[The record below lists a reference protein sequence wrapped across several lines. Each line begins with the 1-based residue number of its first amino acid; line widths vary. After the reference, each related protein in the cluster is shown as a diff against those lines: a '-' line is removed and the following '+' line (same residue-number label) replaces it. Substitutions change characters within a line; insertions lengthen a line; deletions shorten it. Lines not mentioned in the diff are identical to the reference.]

1 MGCLTMM
8 KRNLWL
14 QAVLLLLVLS
24 SCGGYDYNDFVGKI
38 MESAK
43 DKIVDQAE
51 YQAMLEM
58 AENSDDDR
66 FDKLRVKGGD
76 IDGSRLRD
84 EIYNYA
90 QKKKLGLERANIWD
104 PNAAPNLQSF
114 NINVFMENSGSMNG
128 YLNDPSTEFK
138 NTVYSLLTRLKLLAG
153 QDSLNLYF
161 VNKKEQPQFVD
172 ATNED
177 LESFKNKL
185 NPSSFRAIS
194 VGNTGESDL
203 YAFVK
208 KCLERSNAN
217 NLSVLI
223 SDCIYS
229 PGPKYP
235 DATRKLGEMR
245 QGLFLQFSDAMQQ
258 RDISALVLQF
268 YGNFQ
273 GTYYNQLNEA
283 LKVSTPVRRPYYVW
297 FIGTS
302 AQIETL
308 LKSKRLMELD
318 GNIENKALFQNLK
331 SPNLPDYKII
341 SIPLH
346 GSFVSDEISKKVIV
360 DAEVSREEKDKGKF
374 GFALAVDFSGGL
386 QDLDYY
392 DDPDNYKCSDGS
404 YKIVVERNKD
414 NNKKSLQNKTH
425 ILKLTTDKLTEQ
437 FLTIDVIARLPA
449 WVEASNSVNDI
460 DFLNDPSQELKTFG
474 LSAFMNGFGDAF
486 YRKSQTNSI
495 QTLTVTIKK

>member
-1 MGCLTMM
+1 MV
-8 KRNLWL
+8 KRIHW
-14 QAVLLLLVLS
+14 LLLLSFFTS
-24 SCGGYDYNDFVGKI
+24 SCGGITYRDFQDKI
-38 MESAK
+38 EESAK

-51 YQAMLEM
+51 YEAVLSM
-58 AENSDDDR
+58 AENSDDAV
-66 FDKLRVKGGD
+66 FGKLRVNGGD
-76 IDGSRLRD
+76 IDRAKLRE
-84 EIYNYA
+84 EIFTYA

-104 PNAAPNLQSF
+104 PNAAPSLSSF

-161 VNKKEQPQFVD
+161 VNKKEQPQFVN

-185 NPSSFRAIS
+185 NPSSFQATS
-194 VGNTGESDL
+194 GGNTAESDL
-203 YAFVK
+203 YAFMK
-208 KCLERSNAN
+208 KCLEKSNTN

-235 DATRKLGEMR
+235 DATTKLGEMR
-245 QGLFLQFSDAMQQ
+245 QGLFLQFSDTM
-258 RDISALVLQF
+258 RVKDLSALVLQF

-273 GTYYNQLNEA
+273 GTYYNQLNKP
-283 LKVSTPVRRPYYVW
+283 LKIATPVRRPYYVW

-318 GNIENKALFQNLK
+318 GNIENNALFQKLRT
-331 SPNLPDYKII
+331 PNIPDYKII
-341 SIPLH
+341 SKALH
-346 GSFVSDEISKKVIV
+346 GSFGSDEISKKVII
-360 DAEVSREEKDKGKF
+360 DAEASREEKDKRKF
-374 GFALAVDFSGGL
+374 GFQLAVDFSGGL

-392 DDPDNYKCSDGS
+392 DDPNNYKCSDGS
-404 YKIVVERNKD
+404 YKIVVERNKESS
-414 NNKKSLQNKTH
+414 KKSLQNKTH
-425 ILKLTTDKLTEQ
+425 ILKLTTDKLTEGI
-437 FLTIDVIARLPA
+437 LTIDVIARLPA

-474 LSAFMNGFGDAF
+474 LSALMNGFGDAF